1 MPEDSHE
8 MYSYVNNHGNQE
20 MIRVHLV
27 MTNQMFGKREGLREK
42 CNSVIIYKERLYNST
57 D

>member
-1 MPEDSHE
+1 MPEDCHE
-8 MYSYVNNHGNQE
+8 KYPYVNNHGNQE
-20 MIRVHLV
+20 MIRVHFV
-27 MTNQMFGKREGLREK
+27 MTNQMFGKKERLREK